1 MTTQPGVRAGQ
12 IAALIYG
19 VAAYVL
25 AVRSLVY
32 LVFFLQNRWVTRTV
46 DGPLSAATPGLAGWA
61 LAIDLA
67 LLLGFALPHSLL
79 ARPAIKARLSRLI
92 PSTLE
97 RSTYALVS
105 GLCLA
110 LFLRFWEPLPAAL
123 WQVAP
128 GLPSRALEVAGWCGW
143 LLALAGLRSL
153 DHWSIFGLEPAWRVF
168 RGQPQTP
175 RTLRTSGLRS
185 VLRHPVYLG
194 FLVALLATPTMTHG
208 RALIALVWGG
218 YVLIGVRFEERELV
232 RTFGGEYEEYRR
244 RVRSWLP

>member
-1 MTTQPGVRAGQ
+1 MTQSGVRAGQ
-12 IAALIYG
+12 IAALAYG
-19 VAAYVL
+19 VVAYVL

-32 LVFFLQNRWVTRTV
+32 LVFFLQNRWVARTV
-46 DGPLSAATPGLAGWA
+46 DGPPTGAPLVAA
-61 LAIDLA
+61 AIDLA

-79 ARPAIKARLSRLI
+79 ARPRVKHWLGRWTPAA
-92 PSTLE
+92 LE

-105 GLCLA
+105 GLSLA
-110 LFLRFWEPLPAAL
+110 VFLRFWRPLPVPL
-123 WQVAP
+123 WQVGP
-128 GLPSRALEVAGWCGW
+128 GTIAQALEVAGWGGW

-175 RTLRTSGLRS
+175 LALRTTGLRS

-194 FLVALLATPTMTHG
+194 FVIALLAAPTMTQG

-232 RTFGGEYEEYRR
+232 RRFGGQYEAYRN

>member
-1 MTTQPGVRAGQ
+1 MMTQSGVRAGQ
-12 IAALIYG
+12 VAALVYG
-19 VAAYVL
+19 VVAYVL

-32 LVFFLQNRWVTRTV
+32 LVFFLQNRWVARTV
-46 DGPLSAATPGLAGWA
+46 DGPPTAAPWVAA
-61 LAIDLA
+61 AIDLA

-79 ARPAIKARLSRLI
+79 ARPPIKRWLARWT
-92 PSTLE
+92 PAALE
-97 RSTYALVS
+97 RSTYAVVS
-105 GLCLA
+105 GLSLA
-110 LFLRFWEPLPAAL
+110 VFLRFWRPLPLPL
-123 WQVAP
+123 WQVGP
-128 GLPSRALEVAGWCGW
+128 GLTAQALEVAGWGGW

-175 RTLRTSGLRS
+175 RTLRTAGLRS

-194 FLVALLATPTMTHG
+194 FLVALLATPAMTQG

-232 RTFGGEYEEYRR
+232 RTFGGEYEVYRK